1 MCERFDAFAPL
12 GHIFMAFPAG
22 NLTVKPQGACEMRA
36 IEKTGAHHVAARFIF
51 PLLIFLIF
59 TAPAAGERQGK
70 RDETVPSP
78 PIIKVLPDTKDERAM
93 VFVPGGRF
101 TQGSYDGNPQEL
113 PVRKV
118 FISLFWIDRDEVSV
132 AAWERFRE
140 ATGHRASKYSRDKTL
155 HRPHLPVVG
164 VSWFDAGAYCAWAG
178 KRLPTEAE
186 WEKAARGA
194 DARRYPW
201 GDFSIAP
208 AWAVAA
214 PSPWAAS
221 RAANRPTGRVRWR
234 AASGSGRMISGVNSI
249 TAKRRSKTPRGR
261 RPGFCTPFGAVR
273 GAKVPN
279 T

>member
-1 MCERFDAFAPL
+1 
-12 GHIFMAFPAG
+12 
-22 NLTVKPQGACEMRA
+22 
-36 IEKTGAHHVAARFIF
+36 
-51 PLLIFLIF
+51 
-59 TAPAAGERQGK
+59 
-70 RDETVPSP
+70 
-78 PIIKVLPDTKDERAM
+78 M

-118 FISLFWIDRDEVSV
+118 FISPFWMDRDEVSV
-132 AAWERFRE
+132 AGWERFRA

-186 WEKAARGA
+186 WEKTARGA

-201 GDFSIAP
+201 GDFFDAP

-214 PSPWAAS
+214 PSPVGGNPGGESPYGA
-221 RAANRPTGRVRWR
+221 
-234 AASGSGRMISGVNSI
+234 
-249 TAKRRSKTPRGR
+249 RSMGGR
-261 RPGFCTPFGAVR
+261 RLGVDA
-273 GAKVPN
+273 
-279 T
+279 